1 MSLRVQNNRNDA
13 RSFTTLLCNDP
24 VTGIRRSVLLSH
36 RGAISSHCFRVLFAG
51 RTYEHLTMRSLSV
64 CSGRPLLV
72 PTTRYRII
80 CLCSIFLDKKANK
93 KALHPSSRTKSVTFH
108 SRVTTCI
115 HQYLAIS
122 ASASMY
128 ISYTLLPDYGGLR
141 RVLLS
146 RKVISSRGS
155 RVFFTIG

>member
-13 RSFTTLLCNDP
+13 RSFTTLFCNNP

-64 CSGRPLLV
+64 YSGRPLLV
-72 PTTRYRII
+72 PAMRYRII

-93 KALHPSSRTKSVTFH
+93 KPFIPHPGRRALLFTLVLPPAFTNISRYQPQQVCTFRTH
-108 SRVTTCI
+108 FYPITG
-115 HQYLAIS
+115 
-122 ASASMY
+122 ASGEFYSHA
-128 ISYTLLPDYGGLR
+128 R
-141 RVLLS
+141 
-146 RKVISSRGS
+146 
-155 RVFFTIG
+155 